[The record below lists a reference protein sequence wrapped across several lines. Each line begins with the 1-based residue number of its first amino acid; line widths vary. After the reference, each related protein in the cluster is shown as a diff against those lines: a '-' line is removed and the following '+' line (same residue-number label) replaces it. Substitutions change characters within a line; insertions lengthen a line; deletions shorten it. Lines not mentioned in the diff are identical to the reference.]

1 MFLMTWLNFQ
11 EENYMAKKKAEEPV
25 FIAEKKN
32 LSAIVAKK
40 VKKARSDSS
49 SSESDSSETSESSSS
64 QVRIS

>member
-1 MFLMTWLNFQ
+1 
-11 EENYMAKKKAEEPV
+11 MAKKKAEEPV